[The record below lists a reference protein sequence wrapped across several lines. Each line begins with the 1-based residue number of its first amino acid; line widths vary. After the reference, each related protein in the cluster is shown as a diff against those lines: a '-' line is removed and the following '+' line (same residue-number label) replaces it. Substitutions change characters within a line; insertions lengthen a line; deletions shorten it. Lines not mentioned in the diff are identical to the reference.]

1 MKRFNKV
8 KLGILFISSIML
20 FTSCKSLFEKNDYE
34 ILLVLEDAKGFKN
47 GANVMYKGLEVGKLK
62 NVDRKGVE
70 VIGTLVFPNDFKIPI
85 NSVFIANQKT
95 LFGKKT
101 IEIEFSTETE
111 NYKSGDKVFVSK
123 STNPLENML
132 KNIDIDIDSTI
143 IEALDSL
150 GGELEKI
157 KDENG
162 EVIMDLPKG
171 TGGQE

>member
-1 MKRFNKV
+1 
-8 KLGILFISSIML
+8 
-20 FTSCKSLFEKNDYE
+20 
-34 ILLVLEDAKGFKN
+34 
-47 GANVMYKGLEVGKLK
+47 
-62 NVDRKGVE
+62 
-70 VIGTLVFPNDFKIPI
+70 
-85 NSVFIANQKT
+85 
-95 LFGKKT
+95 
-101 IEIEFSTETE
+101 
-111 NYKSGDKVFVSK
+111 
-123 STNPLENML
+123 ML